1 MLAKDNNSIPPRQNG
16 EGVPAKRA
24 GERSDNAVHNSSQN
38 INKNMRPKKAHI
50 FLCHP
55 APGRRAV
62 SNSGCNPG
70 EPDGCSIPRL
80 EGATSVTPGVR
91 S

>member
-1 MLAKDNNSIPPRQNG
+1 MLAKDNNSMPPRQNG

-50 FLCHP
+50 FY
-55 APGRRAV
+55 V
-62 SNSGCNPG
+62 
-70 EPDGCSIPRL
+70 IPRL
-80 EGATSVTPGVR
+80 EGATSVTRGVTPGSSLGTTSR
-91 S
+91 AWKARRQ